1 MRSRS
6 RSTGRCGG
14 SASCSRTSGSRSSRS
29 SGRPIRPCKGPAPSA
44 GTGVESVDPRGV
56 YMKGFNHRDDLEA
69 RLRAE
74 RPEPRPEFLASVADQ
89 VRSDRQRA
97 RSGGLRLAFAGGLTA
112 ALLVALA
119 SVGGLSYA
127 ATSSTHV
134 LAAVKN
140 VVVPK
145 QKASSV
151 GESSAAAQY
160 GHKVLICHKGHTISV
175 DQHAVPAHLRHGD
188 SLGACGTSGV
198 KGASASRGLSG
209 RGGGSGD
216 PSGGVLGATATSGS
230 LPFTGTSLGVA
241 VLVAL
246 ILLTSGIALHRR
258 ARRN

>member
-1 MRSRS
+1 
-6 RSTGRCGG
+6 
-14 SASCSRTSGSRSSRS
+14 
-29 SGRPIRPCKGPAPSA
+29 
-44 GTGVESVDPRGV
+44 
-56 YMKGFNHRDDLEA
+56 MKGFNHKDDLEA

-74 RPEPRPEFLASVADQ
+74 RPEPRPEFLASVADR
-89 VRSDRQRA
+89 VRSDRRRA
-97 RSGGLRLAFAGGLTA
+97 RSGGFRLAFAGGLTA

-145 QKASSV
+145 QKASTV

-160 GHKVLICHKGHTISV
+160 GHKVLICHNGHTISV

-188 SLGACGTSGV
+188 ALGACGTSGV
-198 KGASASRGLSG
+198 RGASATRGLSG
-209 RGGGSGD
+209 HGNGGG
-216 PSGGVLGATATSGS
+216 PSGGTLGATASSGS

-246 ILLTSGIALHRR
+246 ILLTSGIALRRR